1 MDTTASRGVRR
12 LDNPNISA
20 RIARLELLIV
30 AKELSILVGQDVGVR
45 HKVKGIPTK
54 LLLHLYVVEAQ
65 TIFPCDL
72 VRVREMVES
81 LEFVQTLVEISFAA
95 TTSPEHV
102 PLMRLG
108 VVEAI
113 GFAQAPNQFSVS
125 FQDLIQQLTVVDV
138 VTF

>member
-1 MDTTASRGVRR
+1 MDTTATGGVRR
-12 LDNPNISA
+12 LDDPNIST
-20 RIARLELLIV
+20 RIARLELLVV
-30 AKELSILVGQDVGVR
+30 AQELSIFVGQDVGVR
-45 HKVKGIPTK
+45 HEVKSIPTK
-54 LLLHLYVVEAQ
+54 LLLHLNVVEAQ

-95 TTSPEHV
+95 TTSPEQV

-125 FQDLIQQLTVVDV
+125 LQDLI
-138 VTF
+138 